1 MKEYRPCQI
10 VSRRGKIF
18 HFTLIELLVNITC
31 KIYNQSPYTALRE
44 REGFGGEKAAATA
57 ASLPVPNDLNLSYT
71 SGKLLRLCQCSAS
84 GKPEQKREVVFPQKS
99 GKTTSC
105 FCGFSFFV
113 ERPRLRLSTA
123 PYPAPAPCR
132 TQGVRG
138 AADTPPAYR
147 HVRPISTRFT
157 LIELL
162 VVIAIIAILAAML
175 LPSLNKARERAR
187 SISCINNLKQLGTSL
202 QLYAGDYRDFVPTAW
217 SPDKIMLTEPNG
229 QVTLKKPTFV
239 ERLSPYFRQLK
250 VIQCPS
256 DRNEFESLGNN
267 WRTNYTVCWRLGYDS
282 ARPVRRLNKCLQP
295 SRAVILIDG
304 QNKTRYTMAFGSN
317 MSRPDNRHSGHWNIL
332 LADGHARTSPQQTWA
347 GVFTL
352 NGKVEPSNAEA
363 CAMYN
368 YQYPGIDGDPIWPK

>member
-1 MKEYRPCQI
+1 MRN
-10 VSRRGKIF
+10 RIF
-18 HFTLIELLVNITC
+18 YQAVFR
-31 KIYNQSPYTALRE
+31 Y
-44 REGFGGEKAAATA
+44 GGI
-57 ASLPVPNDLNLSYT
+57 
-71 SGKLLRLCQCSAS
+71 R
-84 GKPEQKREVVFPQKS
+84 
-99 GKTTSC
+99 
-105 FCGFSFFV
+105 
-113 ERPRLRLSTA
+113 
-123 PYPAPAPCR
+123 
-132 TQGVRG
+132 
-138 AADTPPAYR
+138 
-147 HVRPISTRFT
+147 RFT

-229 QVTLKKPTFV
+229 QVTSKKPTFV

-256 DRNEFESLGNN
+256 DRDEFESLGNT
-267 WRTNYTVCWRLGYDS
+267 WRTNETVCWRLGYDS

-295 SRAVILIDG
+295 GRAAILIDG

-332 LADGHARTSPQQTWA
+332 KYVKLKIIEDTTGIT
-347 GVFTL
+347 V
-352 NGKVEPSNAEA
+352 KMMKII
-363 CAMYN
+363 MY
-368 YQYPGIDGDPIWPK
+368 GAIRR